1 MTLIAAAIAW
11 VAVQRQIAIQQRI
24 ADQQTAIQQYTIL
37 QTTLAALQEERRL
50 NEAIGLE
57 GSNAADVEEEL
68 KCCITY
74 RQGVAGILD
83 HVQER
88 SDVLK
93 ALTDEFDRA
102 SKNQWVVLDGGKAN
116 DSARR
121 GLCSQTAT

>member
-57 GSNAADVEEEL
+57 GSNAADVEEAEML
-68 KCCITY
+68 HY
-74 RQGVAGILD
+74 V
-83 HVQER
+83 
-88 SDVLK
+88 
-93 ALTDEFDRA
+93 
-102 SKNQWVVLDGGKAN
+102 
-116 DSARR
+116 
-121 GLCSQTAT
+121 